1 MAEEIKK
8 TNNTKPAGESRKTYT
23 EAELHE
29 IVNKAVAEAVKAA
42 MQNVQPQTVYVKD
55 KADEYV
61 TLLYMGVVAEG
72 STVHLND
79 RLGDIQGRGG
89 TRDIPK
95 KEFLQNLTPGV
106 LDRLKDRRLIVLS
119 GLTDDERERYGLKYE
134 DGELLS
140 PDIYYKLLSLPED
153 TICKIFKLACP
164 EHKSI
169 IATLY
174 IDAYMAH
181 DNRVNQPLIQRLN
194 NISKETDKDGM
205 FKAILKDMARVLA
218 DNAD

>member
-1 MAEEIKK
+1 MAEEMKK
-8 TNNTKPAGESRKTYT
+8 ATMKGANEIRKTYT
-23 EAELHE
+23 EAELNA
-29 IVNKAVAEAVKAA
+29 IVNKAVAEAVKTA

-55 KADEYV
+55 QTDEYV
-61 TLLYMGVVAEG
+61 TLLYMGVIAEG

-95 KEFLQNLTPGV
+95 KEFLQNLTPSV

-119 GLTDDERERYGLKYE
+119 GLSDDERERYGLKYD

-140 PDIYYKLLSLPED
+140 PDIYYKLLALPED

-164 EHKSI
+164 SHKAI
-169 IATLY
+169 ITTLF

-181 DNRVNQPLIQRLN
+181 DSRVNQPLVQRLN
-194 NISKETDKDGM
+194 ELSKEADKDGM
-205 FKAILKDMARVLA
+205 FKAILKDMAKVLA
-218 DNAD
+218 DTAD

>member
-164 EHKSI
+164 EHKAI

-194 NISKETDKDGM
+194 NISKEADKDGM